1 MMPAVFMG
9 AFTSFVA
16 HSPFVY
22 MSHFGLA
29 SNVYVYYF
37 ISPLAFQFLMGIVY
51 QFLIQ
56 KWGNNKTLIFGGL
69 LIGCSVITLL
79 LAGLDIIATSPFS
92 VMLSMIFYNSAI
104 PFVLPIAMAKAFD
117 LFPENGGTISSL
129 ASIIR
134 NITMALFVFVSSRLF
149 EIHPL
154 TIMVVLIVGGIITM
168 LLIGL
173 TTTRTPK
180 EVLSI
185 NH

>member
-1 MMPAVFMG
+1 
-9 AFTSFVA
+9 
-16 HSPFVY
+16 
-22 MSHFGLA
+22 
-29 SNVYVYYF
+29 
-37 ISPLAFQFLMGIVY
+37 
-51 QFLIQ
+51 
-56 KWGNNKTLIFGGL
+56 
-69 LIGCSVITLL
+69 
-79 LAGLDIIATSPFS
+79 
-92 VMLSMIFYNSAI
+92 MLSMIFYNSAI